1 MRVVRMMLRVALWNS
16 ISRTGTG
23 VGLRLLRWPPR
34 WFNRPWGSDEGGRG
48 EWVGKKVRRG

>member
-1 MRVVRMMLRVALWNS
+1 MMLRVALWNS